1 MPVYE
6 KCKVFTCNHTCNL
19 HVIIECGFMVLSI
32 LQYNDF
38 LASSALAG
46 SVVICLI
53 LLQMSE
59 SAGSNLAGFVTF

>member
-1 MPVYE
+1 
-6 KCKVFTCNHTCNL
+6 
-19 HVIIECGFMVLSI
+19 MVLSI